1 MNIYL
6 ITSESFRLME
16 EEVKKIIKNS
26 SNILT
31 IDLLEATIED
41 VITEATYVSMFAE
54 QKYIIVKNAD
64 FFGSGKIKEAEI
76 ELLEKYLENPVSL
89 TTIIFET
96 YNKIDLRKK
105 ITKEINAKYKIINI
119 PPMYRNDLIPKIRN
133 YVMDN
138 KYKIDTDTIN
148 YIIDA
153 CYNNYDL
160 IISELNKIFL
170 YYDENDKIIL
180 SDVKEMVSKSL
191 VDNNFK
197 FVEAVINKDFILALK
212 ILEDLYV
219 LKVDPINLLML
230 LAREYRLM
238 VSVLILNETG
248 TNKFNIMKELNLQ
261 DWQLDKYVYYLV
273 NYDKKTLYNY
283 LKRLAE
289 LDIAIKSG
297 NLDKYMALKIF
308 LLEIE

>member
-1 MNIYL
+1 
-6 ITSESFRLME
+6 
-16 EEVKKIIKNS
+16 
-26 SNILT
+26 
-31 IDLLEATIED
+31 
-41 VITEATYVSMFAE
+41 
-54 QKYIIVKNAD
+54 
-64 FFGSGKIKEAEI
+64 
-76 ELLEKYLENPVSL
+76 
-89 TTIIFET
+89 
-96 YNKIDLRKK
+96 
-105 ITKEINAKYKIINI
+105 
-119 PPMYRNDLIPKIRN
+119 
-133 YVMDN
+133 
-138 KYKIDTDTIN
+138 
-148 YIIDA
+148 
-153 CYNNYDL
+153 
-160 IISELNKIFL
+160 
-170 YYDENDKIIL
+170 
-180 SDVKEMVSKSL
+180 MVSKSL